1 MTTKLIGIKEFRQNI
16 SGYVKKA
23 QKGNVS
29 YIVTN
34 RNRPLFEIK
43 PFAEDLEMMDLFD
56 DIMKAREDIKKGR
69 VHTQA
74 EILAEFA

>member
-1 MTTKLIGIKEFRQNI
+1 MNTKLIGIKEFRQNI

-43 PFAEDLEMMDLFD
+43 PFAEDLELMDFFN
-56 DIMKAREDIKKGR
+56 DIMKAREDAKKGR
-69 VHTQA
+69 LYTQ
-74 EILAEFA
+74 EEVLARYS